1 MKLKKYPW
9 LLAGIITAIIFLTIT
24 FFRHENVYAGGV
36 ITSGDLM
43 TQYTSFFQYF
53 RHVILGNHSDFAYSF
68 SNGLGGSMIGNWAY
82 YLLSPLNFIVL
93 LFPASKI
100 TIALYTIIWIKVML
114 AAGSFC
120 YAIQKLTKLT
130 STLAITVSIS
140 YALSSYTIFYMG
152 NLMWLDAIIFL
163 PLLILLTH
171 KFAVGRQKPI
181 YSIILAIT
189 ILANY
194 YTSYMIGLF
203 LIAYFIY
210 ISFLKFKTWK
220 RFLKNLAYFVLY
232 SISGVL
238 LTLFIELP
246 TLLNLKET
254 KLSTHYAITNYS
266 IPKLLFNLPSNML
279 FGASNTQ
286 LPLIYT
292 GSLVLLLTI
301 AYFFNIHI
309 QIREK
314 LATLA
319 LLLFTCSGLL
329 SNKLYVLWHA
339 GQPPQSYPFRFAFIL
354 NFLFILVACYQL
366 AKQQLTKRQVE
377 LTTIILGILFIISAY
392 IRHKNSI
399 NLAWIISSV
408 CWILIATVTYWF
420 YTKKKINSIWLLI
433 ITILEISLN
442 AIFSWH
448 SVIPSSYENYTVE
461 TQNLINKLPATAK
474 NSRLEKN
481 FLINQ
486 NRGESYTFNY
496 RGATVFSSNNDI
508 KISNLYDDLGL
519 QGLGYFYF
527 YLTGTQLTDALFGIK
542 TNIQTNRPNDTIPK
556 FRNYGLREDLS
567 QNPIWYKDS
576 HNIAYK
582 SETFP
587 LAFAGYSY
595 NNFIPI
601 SNNPLENQ
609 SKILNKLTNSNN
621 NYFSKAIQGRI
632 SYQNAKISSNQQNI
646 SFKQIDT
653 SKSTTLTFNY
663 IATPNTSAYI
673 ILDKQIMTAEDGD
686 SRASKLT
693 INGKSF
699 RSMPFSTQPIGIF
712 VSASGKVTLTMTFK
726 ASTHNLTIIRP
737 SLYLLN
743 KKELWQTIKKA
754 QNNKMNLT
762 NWKGNSISG
771 TVTIH
776 KGQSL
781 VTTIPYTNGWHAI
794 VDGKSTP
801 ISKTLNSFI
810 ALNLPSGKH
819 TINLYFEIPGLKLG
833 IFLTILGALLLLI
846 ESIFIK
852 KKQ

>member
-9 LLAGIITAIIFLTIT
+9 IFAILITAICFWTIT
-24 FFRHENVYAGGV
+24 FFRHENVYTGGV

-53 RHVILGNHSDFAYSF
+53 RHVVFGNYSDFAYSF
-68 SNGLGGSMIGNWAY
+68 SNGLGGSMIGNWSY

-100 TIALYTIIWIKVML
+100 TLALYTIIWIKVML

-120 YAIQKLTKLT
+120 YAIQKLTKL
-130 STLAITVSIS
+130 SATLAIMVSIS

-152 NLMWLDAIIFL
+152 NLMWLDAIVFL
-163 PLLILLTH
+163 PLLILLTQNFAIGIR
-171 KFAVGRQKPI
+171 KFI
-181 YSIILAIT
+181 YPIILAIT

-203 LIAYFIY
+203 LVAYFLY
-210 ISFLKFKTWK
+210 NSFLTFKTWNV
-220 RFLKNLAYFVLY
+220 FFKNLAYFVLY
-232 SISGVL
+232 SITGIL

-246 TLLNLKET
+246 TLFNLKET

-266 IPKLLFNLPSNML
+266 IPKLIFNIPSNIF
-279 FGASNTQ
+279 FGANNTQ

-292 GSLVLLLTI
+292 SSLILLLTI
-301 AYFFNIHI
+301 TYFFNTHI
-309 QIREK
+309 QLKSRI
-314 LATLA
+314 ATLI

-339 GQPPQSYPFRFAFIL
+339 GQPPQSYPFRFAFII
-354 NFLFILVACYQL
+354 NFLVILIASYQL
-366 AKQQLTKRQVE
+366 SNLEFTKKQILPSA
-377 LTTIILGILFIISAY
+377 IILTILLVISIY
-392 IRHKNSI
+392 VRHKNGI
-399 NLAWIISSV
+399 NSTWLISSA
-408 CWILIATVTYWF
+408 CWALLAIIIYWF
-420 YTKKKINSIWLLI
+420 YTKNKINSIWLII

-442 AIFSWH
+442 AIYSWH
-448 SVIPSSYENYTVE
+448 SIIPSNYTSYTVE
-461 TQNLINKLPATAK
+461 TQKLINQLPVSAK

-481 FLINQ
+481 FLIDQ

-508 KISNLYDDLGL
+508 RISNLYDDLGL

-556 FRNYGLREDLS
+556 FRNYGLRDDLS
-567 QNPIWYKDS
+567 HNPILYKDS

-587 LAFAGYSY
+587 LAFAGYNY
-595 NNFIPI
+595 NNFIA

-609 SKILNKLTNSNN
+609 SKILNKLTNSNTQ
-621 NYFSKAIQGRI
+621 YFSKAIQGKV
-632 SYQNAKISSNQQNI
+632 SSQNAKISNNKNTI
-646 SFKQIDT
+646 GFDQIDDT
-653 SKSTTLTFNY
+653 KPIKLTFNY

-686 SRASKLT
+686 SKASQLT
-693 INGKSF
+693 VNGKSF

-712 VSASGKVTLTMTFK
+712 VPATGKVTLTMTFK
-726 ASTHNLTIIRP
+726 TSTHNLTITQP

-743 KKELWQTIKKA
+743 KKALYKTIKKA
-754 QNNKMNLT
+754 QNNKMKLT
-762 NWKGNSISG
+762 SWKGNLISG
-771 TVTIH
+771 TITIH

-781 VTTIPYTNGWHAI
+781 ITTIPYTNGWHAK
-794 VDGKSTP
+794 VDGTSVP
-801 ISKTLNSFI
+801 INKTLDSFI
-810 ALNLPSGKH
+810 NLNLPSGKH
-819 TINLYFEIPGLKLG
+819 TVTLYFEIPGLKLG
-833 IFLTILGALLLLI
+833 IFLTIIGLLLLLL
-846 ESIFIK
+846 ENIFIN